1 MLQTEFRFTLPL
13 GFVDDEG
20 NLHREGVMRLATAFD
35 EIVPLKDPRVHNN
48 PAYLLV
54 ILMSRVITK
63 LGALEQINPRVIE
76 RLYAADLSYLQDLYR
91 QVNEHGHELV
101 RAQCPHC
108 REECDLE
115 LNGPGGH
122 GATP

>member
-54 ILMSRVITK
+54 ILLSRVITR
-63 LGALEQINPRVIE
+63 LGSLEQINPKVIE
-76 RLYAADLSYLQDLYR
+76 GLFAADLAYLQDLYR
-91 QVNEHGHELV
+91 RINE
-101 RAQCPHC
+101 
-108 REECDLE
+108 
-115 LNGPGGH
+115 GGH
-122 GATP
+122 TIVTA